1 MGTKILVEDFKFL
14 QYTELKQLHL
24 DSNRIEM
31 IEHTAIRYL
40 PKTIKFV
47 SVSDNKFTFG
57 KYVEDVFY
65 LENMQKINISAEHSS
80 HPVHEMDTCNE
91 SSNDPVPYCA
101 STNNPNLEIT
111 LGNLHVNSKD
121 HNMITKFKGRRSSE
135 ILNSSSSHV
144 MPRKIEDQSKYYKED
159 PFIFHI
165 VDRNKGFFFPV
176 PKALQVIY
184 GNSSNLR
191 FPISELYFSNNN
203 ITHFYLQDNSFYS
216 WDGPV
221 HNLNSIKVLNLSN
234 NFCSYVSEN
243 FFQYA
248 ESLTELYLG
257 NNILGFSLASDMK
270 GLIFRN
276 LRKLEI
282 LDLKENRISTLP
294 KTVFQNLV
302 NLKYLDLSKNFLKAW
317 EINTSHIKIVYSIDL
332 SNNEITCLSDGDMK
346 AFDRLGST
354 KNLTMNFLKNSFM
367 CTCRTINFMKW
378 MEKRN
383 KTMKIN
389 FLQFD
394 NYNCTEDA
402 EHESKVLKFDKIKSH
417 ILNLQRECRSY
428 TAIIF
433 VTTGTLVCFLFILC
447 TGLTYRYRW
456 KLRYFYYMTK
466 SRYHQYKSLRGEN
479 LPLNQYDAF
488 VSYADEDRSFVL
500 RMIKELEEE
509 EGIKLCIHQ
518 RDFVPGFDIAE
529 NIITAVNKSRKTII
543 LLSPNFIKSSWCMY
557 ELHIAKMEE
566 IYSRNDE
573 NVIFLILYETLPL
586 KDIPLTL
593 MDLINQKTYIEFPN
607 GDHDQE
613 FSDDVFWSTL
623 KGSFQFHGQTSG
635 EIIFESYEQYFCEKE
650 SHDGQV
656 MNFTNYKVI
665 GELRKKCNTYTALI
679 FMMSTLIFLFAI
691 SLTVGIFYRYRWK
704 LRYFFYMTK
713 SRYHGYKAVRSES
726 QSDFKYDAFVS
737 YADEDLPFV
746 QKMILELE
754 KNNEIRLCIHHRDF
768 VPGYDI
774 AENIITAVNKS
785 RKTIIILSPNFINS
799 SWCMYEMHIAKMEE
813 IYSRDDQSVLVIIFY
828 KPIPAGKIPLQIMN
842 VIKEKSYIEFPDDE
856 YCDAMF
862 WRKVIETVKNV

>member
-1 MGTKILVEDFKFL
+1 MTRLYLRTLVVTFFLATGMTELQCSSEPSCQCLMDNDRLYADCSHLNLTESPVFSPNVKIINLSHNKLTCLPLRESIPDGLVHLDLSYNFIFTISGNSFQGMRNLTKLLLQNNKLRMQNQSHTQGIFKDLKNIQIIDLSYNTKLTFKVLRSLSFDLQNTSIRILRLNKIHCTFGMGTKILVKDFKFL
-14 QYTELKQLHL
+14 LYTELIELHL

-31 IEHTAIRYL
+31 IEDTAIRYL
-40 PKTIKFV
+40 PKTIKFI

-57 KYVEDVFY
+57 KYVCDVSY
-65 LENMQKINISAEHSS
+65 LEHMQKINISAQHLG
-80 HPVHEMDTCNE
+80 HPVNEINTCNE
-91 SSNDPVPYCA
+91 SLNDSVPYCA
-101 STNNPNLEIT
+101 SKYDPNFEKA
-111 LGNLHVNSKD
+111 LGSVHVNSKD
-121 HNMITKFKGRRSSE
+121 HTINMNTKFKGRRSSE
-135 ILNSSSSHV
+135 VLNSSSDV
-144 MPRKIEDQSKYYKED
+144 MSRKVEDQCKNYMEDQSV
-159 PFIFHI
+159 FHI
-165 VDRNKGFFFPV
+165 VFLNERFIFPV

-184 GNSSNLR
+184 ANSSNLR
-191 FPISELYFSNNN
+191 FKIFELHFSNNN
-203 ITHFYLQDNSFYS
+203 ITHFYLQDNAFYS

-234 NFCSYVSEN
+234 NFCSHVSEN

-248 ESLTELYLG
+248 GSLTELYLG

-282 LDLKENRISTLP
+282 LDLKENRISTLR
-294 KTVFQNLV
+294 KTVFQKLV
-302 NLKYLDLSKNFLKAW
+302 NLKCLDLSKNFLKAW
-317 EINTSHIKIVYSIDL
+317 EINTIYMKIVDSIDL
-332 SNNEITCLSDGDMK
+332 SNNEITSLSDGDMK
-346 AFDRLGST
+346 AFYRLG
-354 KNLTMNFLKNSFM
+354 KIYFLH
-367 CTCRTINFMKW
+367 
-378 MEKRN
+378 
-383 KTMKIN
+383 
-389 FLQFD
+389 FD

-402 EHESKVLKFDKIKSH
+402 EHDGKVLKFDKIKSH

-447 TGLTYRYRW
+447 TGLAYRYRW

-466 SRYHQYKSLRGEN
+466 SRYHQYKSLRNEN

-543 LLSPNFIKSSWCMY
+543 LISPNFIKSSWCMY

-613 FSDDVFWSTL
+613 FSDD
-623 KGSFQFHGQTSG
+623 
-635 EIIFESYEQYFCEKE
+635 
-650 SHDGQV
+650 
-656 MNFTNYKVI
+656 
-665 GELRKKCNTYTALI
+665 
-679 FMMSTLIFLFAI
+679 
-691 SLTVGIFYRYRWK
+691 
-704 LRYFFYMTK
+704 
-713 SRYHGYKAVRSES
+713 
-726 QSDFKYDAFVS
+726 
-737 YADEDLPFV
+737 
-746 QKMILELE
+746 
-754 KNNEIRLCIHHRDF
+754 
-768 VPGYDI
+768 
-774 AENIITAVNKS
+774 
-785 RKTIIILSPNFINS
+785 
-799 SWCMYEMHIAKMEE
+799 
-813 IYSRDDQSVLVIIFY
+813 
-828 KPIPAGKIPLQIMN
+828 
-842 VIKEKSYIEFPDDE
+842 
-856 YCDAMF
+856 
-862 WRKVIETVKNV
+862 